1 VGFIAEDRL
10 GERGE
15 RVKRKVKIILGRGKT
30 WGFAGENGD
39 FSRHHKRRIAGE
51 TENGYPSGMAKPSE
65 VWETVSAR
73 YLAGEELSAIADD
86 LKLCVETVQ
95 TKASRTGLT
104 KLRKQMQTVCKENK
118 SLKTENSIEALS
130 ILVRNK
136 LAADAASTLERI
148 EGYDLDGIKD
158 ESVRETILG
167 SVAKRSA
174 LVFGWSEA
182 GEAASVSINLLGQMP
197 DRITEVQVT
206 GESETK

>member
-1 VGFIAEDRL
+1 
-10 GERGE
+10 
-15 RVKRKVKIILGRGKT
+15 
-30 WGFAGENGD
+30 
-39 FSRHHKRRIAGE
+39 
-51 TENGYPSGMAKPSE
+51 MAKPSE

-148 EGYDLDGIKD
+148 DSYALDGIKD
-158 ESVRETILG
+158 EATRETILG

-182 GEAASVSINLLGQMP
+182 GEAASVSINLLGSMP
-197 DRITEVQVT
+197 DRNFEVQVT
-206 GESETK
+206 NESDSK